1 LIADVFNIDAC
12 LRIAMTNDITDH
24 QQYLDLLAQIDKL
37 FDDYE
42 TNKRQ
47 IDQLAPLLDK
57 YEENAS
63 YFASLN
69 QSLADVSHIQAL
81 LRVLM
86 DQHGLGIDDFQNE
99 LSGPGDVT
107 AILDGQLTPTP
118 EQLFALS
125 NRFGFEI
132 HSVI

>member
-1 LIADVFNIDAC
+1 
-12 LRIAMTNDITDH
+12 MTNDITDH
-24 QQYLDLLAQIDKL
+24 QQYLDLLAQIDRL

-47 IDQLAPLLDK
+47 IDQLVPLVDK

-63 YFASLN
+63 YFASFN
-69 QSLADVSHIQAL
+69 QSLADVSNIQAL

-99 LSGPGDVT
+99 LRGPGDVT
-107 AILDGQLTPTP
+107 AILNGQLTPTP

-132 HSVI
+132 HSVISSEL

>member
-1 LIADVFNIDAC
+1 
-12 LRIAMTNDITDH
+12 MTNDITDH
-24 QQYLDLLAQIDKL
+24 QQYLDLLAQIDRL

-47 IDQLAPLLDK
+47 IDQLVPLVDK

-63 YFASLN
+63 YFASFN

-86 DQHGLGIDDFQNE
+86 DQHGFGIDDFQAE
-99 LSGPGDVT
+99 LGEPSDVN
-107 AILDGQLTPTP
+107 AILNGQLTPTP
-118 EQLFALS
+118 EQLLALS

-132 HSVI
+132 HSVL

>member
-1 LIADVFNIDAC
+1 MITNVFNIDAC
-12 LRIAMTNDITDH
+12 LGIEMTNDITEH
-24 QQYLDLLAQIDKL
+24 QQYLALLAQVDRL

-47 IDQLAPLLDK
+47 IDQLVPLLDK

-63 YFASLN
+63 HFASFN
-69 QSLADVSHIQAL
+69 QSLADVSNIQAL

-99 LSGPGDVT
+99 LGGLGDVT
-107 AILDGQLTPTP
+107 AILNGQLTPTP

>member
-1 LIADVFNIDAC
+1 
-12 LRIAMTNDITDH
+12 MTNEITDH
-24 QQYLDLLAQIDKL
+24 QQYLDLLAQIDRL

-47 IDQLAPLLDK
+47 IDQLVPLVDK

-63 YFASLN
+63 YFASFN
-69 QSLADVSHIQAL
+69 QSLAGVSNIQAL

-99 LSGPGDVT
+99 LRGPGDVT
-107 AILDGQLTPTP
+107 AILTGQLTPRLNNFWRY
-118 EQLFALS
+118 QIGLISRYIVLFRAS
-125 NRFGFEI
+125 FNATK
-132 HSVI
+132 